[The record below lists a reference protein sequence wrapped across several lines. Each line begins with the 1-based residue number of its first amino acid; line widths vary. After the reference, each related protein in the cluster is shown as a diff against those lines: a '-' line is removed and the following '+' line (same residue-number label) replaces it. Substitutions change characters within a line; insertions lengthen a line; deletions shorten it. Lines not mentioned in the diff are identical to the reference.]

1 MSNLTRNRYEV
12 RALMG
17 DDGVTKEEVTHNP
30 DVGSTTLGDFA
41 SSKES
46 NVQKEE
52 IMRPKIRRVTDYE
65 KVLYPDIKWVVVSRY
80 ECENRD
86 LCRSLG
92 SAIRVWLWHMGVS
105 PKIAFGWF
113 NSKIKKEDDDND

>member
-1 MSNLTRNRYEV
+1 MSNLTRNRCEV

-17 DDGVTKEEVTHNP
+17 DDGVTKEEMTHNP
-30 DVGSTTLGDFA
+30 DVGNTALGDSA

-52 IMRPKIRRVTDYE
+52 IMRPKIRRVTDDE
-65 KVLYPDIKWVVVSRY
+65 KALHPDIKWVVVSRY

-92 SAIRVWLWHMGVS
+92 SAIRFWLWHMGVS

>member
-17 DDGVTKEEVTHNP
+17 DDGVTKEEMTHNP
-30 DVGSTTLGDFA
+30 NVGNTALGDFA

-52 IMRPKIRRVTDYE
+52 IMRPRIRRVTDDE
-65 KVLYPDIKWVVVSRY
+65 KALHPDIKWVVVSRY

-92 SAIRVWLWHMGVS
+92 SAIRFWLWHMGVS

-113 NSKIKKEDDDND
+113 SNIKRNKDDE

>member
-30 DVGSTTLGDFA
+30 DVGNTALGDSA

-46 NVQKEE
+46 NVQKE
-52 IMRPKIRRVTDYE
+52 DNFY
-65 KVLYPDIKWVVVSRY
+65 RY
-80 ECENRD
+80 E
-86 LCRSLG
+86 
-92 SAIRVWLWHMGVS
+92 
-105 PKIAFGWF
+105 
-113 NSKIKKEDDDND
+113 

>member
-1 MSNLTRNRYEV
+1 
-12 RALMG
+12 MG
-17 DDGVTKEEVTHNP
+17 DDGVTKEEMTHNP
-30 DVGSTTLGDFA
+30 NVGNTALGDFA
-41 SSKES
+41 SLKES

-52 IMRPKIRRVTDYE
+52 IMTPKIRRVTDYE

-86 LCRSLG
+86 LCRSFG
-92 SAIRVWLWHMGVS
+92 SAIRFWLWHMGVS

-113 NSKIKKEDDDND
+113 SNIKQNKDDE